1 MNNWNNI
8 RKRIVEMALNDYRY
22 VRVGNPRVHNKVY
35 EDATVQKFMQPLI
48 HAWGQETAFE
58 VFCENFDKTI
68 SDAVDTGIISADDI
82 KQKRASKKRRI
93 KQVSEDELSA
103 PNSGMAG

>member
-8 RKRIVEMALNDYRY
+8 RKRIVEMALNDYRF
-22 VRVGNPRVHNKVY
+22 VNPGNPRVQSRVY

-48 HAWGQETAFE
+48 HAWGQEMAFE

-68 SDAVDTGIISADDI
+68 NDAVETGVICADEV
-82 KQKRASKKRRI
+82 KAKRAKKRR

>member
-1 MNNWNNI
+1 
-8 RKRIVEMALNDYRY
+8 MALNDYRY
-22 VRVGNPRVHNKVY
+22 VNPGNAQVQNKVY

-48 HAWGQETAFE
+48 HAWGQEMAFE

-68 SDAVDTGIISADDI
+68 CDAVETGVISADEV
-82 KQKRASKKRRI
+82 KEKRSKKRRR
-93 KQVSEDELSA
+93 KAVSEDELSA